1 MALTERLA
9 IIITANGAQA
19 MGEFQKVGRNAE
31 RSLQTV
37 EQRSQR
43 IGQGLTRAGAAMVG
57 FGAVMATGMFM
68 AARAAEEQNRAELE
82 LANTIS
88 NIPALA
94 GASTGAFLDQADALM
109 QVTVA
114 DDAAIVSMQAMLG
127 TFHLTQDEILT
138 ATPLVVDYA
147 RKFGV
152 DLVTA
157 AKQVGKALSGN
168 IGTLQRNGVMIDEN
182 AYATDR
188 FSAVMDALREN
199 AGGFAEAEGATFSG
213 QLEIMK
219 NRLGEVAEGVGV
231 GAVDAFSNLLGAVEG
246 VTGAFDSAGAG
257 GQAFLGQLLTYGSV
271 GSIAVGALSLVAG
284 TLVRFAGVAKGAAD
298 AAYMMY
304 LRVRTSPMSFQQMAV
319 RAGAA
324 TGALAVLALAFQRY
338 QDQQST
344 AASRQQSLETAF
356 SENADAVDAYSEALA
371 TLDQSDAAAGG
382 AELQRAMAEAGIS
395 IEDLVAAADAGGETL
410 DALIQRIADSGE
422 VSDDVR
428 SSWEQL
434 GQAIAGD
441 LEGEHD
447 YSALTRAEQGI
458 MDIIEASREAQE
470 IDAASDAITDVGGA
484 ASYSAEELQALS
496 DAMDEFFNQTFGV
509 QRAVDNVT
517 VAQQRLFESL
527 LENGPVMEGNSAAA
541 LANRGAYDEFS
552 TSIGA
557 ATDAIIANGEGAGA
571 AVSFIEAQRTALADA
586 AAQGLISSDTFAHFS
601 SILDGLLTVVRVET
615 QTPGIQTATERTAHF
630 DRIIDGIPSYRSTQ
644 FIANTEGAE
653 AKVRAYLRL
662 IDQADSRRFTMQV
675 SVPNGPSSW
684 SGGPVPGGSG
694 QAVGMTLHGG
704 EYVLSEDV
712 VDKIKRGKRSRGA
725 DMSASTGG
733 AGGTVYNIEVN
744 GAVGP
749 PDEIARKMMAEI
761 RKLEKAVA
769 A

>member
-168 IGTLQRNGVMIDEN
+168 IGTLQRNGIMIDEN

-188 FSAVMDALREN
+188 FSATMDALREN

-231 GAVDAFSNLLGAVEG
+231 GAVSAFGNLVGAVER
-246 VTGAFDSAGAG
+246 VSSAFTGTSAGS
-257 GQAFLGQLLTYGSV
+257 QAFVGQLLTYGAV
-271 GSIAVGALSLVAG
+271 GSVAVGALSMIAG
-284 TLVRFAGVAKGAAD
+284 QLVRLKSAFDAAKTAVLAFRAAQGLGGLGAAAAATGGVLAVLGAHLWLTSKRNAEAQAATDRYTEALQRQNDVGDSAVYDAIAEGLAEIIPTMDRVGISVDQAAD
-298 AAYMMY
+298 AIMDQGSAWED
-304 LRVRTSPMSFQQMAV
+304 L
-319 RAGAA
+319 AA
-324 TGALAVLALAFQRY
+324 TRLQLQRMSDSDKTPEQIQLERTIDLIGEQRAAYLAAQGDL
-338 QDQQST
+338 D
-344 AASRQQSLETAF
+344 AAAAAQ
-356 SENADAVDAYSEALA
+356 EALA
-371 TLDQSDAAAGG
+371 GATQGTTGSLEEQQAALD
-382 AELQRAMAEAGIS
+382 ELS
-395 IEDLVAAADAGGETL
+395 
-410 DALIQRIADSGE
+410 
-422 VSDDVR
+422 
-428 SSWEQL
+428 
-434 GQAIAGD
+434 
-441 LEGEHD
+441 
-447 YSALTRAEQGI
+447 
-458 MDIIEASREAQE
+458 QE
-470 IDAASDAITDVGGA
+470 
-484 ASYSAEELQALS
+484 L
-496 DAMDEFFNQTFGV
+496 DEFFNQTFGV
-509 QRAVDNVT
+509 SNAADDVED
-517 VAQQRLFESL
+517 AFDRLFQSV
-527 LENGPVMEGNSAAA
+527 LENGPVFEGMTQQARDNRDAMEGVVTSTASWAESLIAANA
-541 LANRGAYDEFS
+541 PASEVNAVLNATRDRLQ
-552 TSIGA
+552 A
-557 ATDAIIANGEGAGA
+557 ARDA
-571 AVSFIEAQRTALADA
+571 
-586 AAQGLISSDTFAHFS
+586 GLISASAFDYYS
-601 SILDGLLTVVRVET
+601 GVLDDVRPIVT
-615 QTPGIQTATERTAHF
+615 TAVQTPGLPGATSAMREL
-630 DRIIDGIPSYRSTQ
+630 RSTADYLNGRTVRVTA
-644 FIANTEGAE
+644 IADVIGLDQMRE
-653 AKVRAYLRL
+653 LR
-662 IDQADSRRFTMQV
+662 STTTRYF
-675 SVPNGPSSW
+675 
-684 SGGPVPGGSG
+684 GGPVPGPSS
-694 QAVGMTLHGG
+694 QAVPMTLHGG
-704 EYVLSEDV
+704 EYVLSADV
-712 VDKIKRGKRSRGA
+712 VDRIKSGRSSRGA
-725 DMSASTGG
+725 GQSTSGG
-733 AGGTVYNIEVN
+733 GGGGTVYNIEVN